1 MFFITLFSGTLIR
14 ICSSSWFRIWIGLEI
29 NLLSFIPLS
38 INLNNLFSSEA
49 SLKYF
54 LTQAL
59 ASRTLLFSIIF
70 YSFYIE
76 WNTTLNQNNIQ
87 HLINILF
94 ISSLIIKIGIAPFH
108 FWFPNVIEGLNWI
121 NNLILITWQKIAPFV
136 ILSFCL
142 NFNFL
147 IFSIIISAFIGA
159 IGGLNQSSLRK
170 LIAYSS
176 INHLRWM
183 TAAIL
188 NNENIWKIY
197 FLFYCILSIVII
209 LLFNNFKI
217 TNLNQLYSF
226 IKFKILIKFIIF
238 IPLLSLGGLPPF
250 LGFFPKWLVIELL
263 ISKNL
268 IILLIIILNFTLIAL
283 YFYIRIAY
291 TAFLINHN
299 EIAWNFINYSN
310 PKKRFLHSFFL
321 FISIFG
327 LIFINIFFLLL

>member
-1 MFFITLFSGTLIR
+1 MALFSGTIIR
-14 ICSSSWFRIWIGLEI
+14 ISSSSWFSIWIGLEI

-59 ASRTLLFSIIF
+59 ASRILLFSIIS
-70 YSFYIE
+70 YSFFLQ
-76 WNTTLNQNNIQ
+76 WNFSQMKLQPFLNI
-87 HLINILF
+87 IF
-94 ISSLIIKIGIAPFH
+94 ISSLIIKVGLAPFH

-121 NNLILITWQKIAPFV
+121 NNLILITWQKIAPFI

-142 NFNFL
+142 NFSFL
-147 IFSIIISAFIGA
+147 IFSIILSAFIGA

-176 INHLRWM
+176 INHLSWI

-197 FLFYCILSIVII
+197 FIFYSILSIVII

-217 TNLNQLYSF
+217 TNLNHLYSL
-226 IKFKILIKFIIF
+226 IKFKTLIKLLFF

-250 LGFFPKWLVIELL
+250 LGFFPKWLVIEL
-263 ISKNL
+263 IININL
-268 IILLIIILNFTLIAL
+268 IWLLFIIINFTLIAL

-299 EIAWNFINYSN
+299 EMAWNFSNYS
-310 PKKRFLHSFFL
+310 PSKKLLLHSFFI

-327 LIFINIFFLLL
+327 LLLINIFFIII